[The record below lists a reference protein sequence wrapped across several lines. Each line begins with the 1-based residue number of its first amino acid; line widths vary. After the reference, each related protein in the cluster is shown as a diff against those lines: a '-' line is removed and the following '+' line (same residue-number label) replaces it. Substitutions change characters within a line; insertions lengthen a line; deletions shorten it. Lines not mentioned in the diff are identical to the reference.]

1 MDCYLPINET
11 VTSHPVSAVDQ
22 PFQAVTSTQ
31 TIMWVSAPAAPRQ
44 FGAPS
49 EKKLTF
55 FIVDSPELEGLQRL
69 RSFKGWSDNWD
80 AEGGKAPDPAIID
93 EASKVYS
100 LLSRF
105 RVPQVTLTADG
116 LPMFAYGSPLRGEV
130 VMTGAGKLDYFFAA
144 DGAPA
149 DEEVDFDG
157 QSLPVEL
164 TQYIAATAA

>member
-11 VTSHPVSAVDQ
+11 VTSHPVAALDQ
-22 PFQAVTSTQ
+22 PFRSVTSTQ
-31 TIMWVSAPAAPRQ
+31 TIMWAYAPTEARQ
-44 FGAPS
+44 FGGRG

-55 FIVDSPELEGLQRL
+55 FIIDSPELVGLERL

-80 AEGGKAPDPAIID
+80 AEGGKAPDPAVID

-130 VMTGAGKLDYFFAA
+130 VVTGLGKLDYFFAA
-144 DGAPA
+144 EGAPA

-157 QSLPVEL
+157 ESLPAEL